1 MRIASPALTKVR
13 IVARLSE
20 VDFVKGHGTG
30 NDFILLPDLDNGI
43 DLTSEQVRWLC
54 DRHRGLGADGV
65 IRIVRSALV
74 AEVDVPV
81 GEFFMD
87 YRNADGSLAEMCGN
101 GARVMVRY
109 LQARGLADSEEVVF
123 ATRGGLRRAWRNA
136 DTTITVDMGV
146 VTVGDDAVTVTFQGI
161 RWSAQQ
167 VWAPNPHAVV
177 RIESELPVSTLTMPL
192 VEPPDAFP
200 DGVNV
205 EFVIATER
213 GATVRVVERG
223 VGETLSCGTGACAVA
238 ATLARPDLSEA
249 QIDLPGG
256 SVWVSVDEQ
265 GHSLL
270 RGPADLIA
278 RGTVLLP

>member
-1 MRIASPALTKVR
+1 M
-13 IVARLSE
+13 ARLSE
-20 VDFVKGHGTG
+20 VDFIKGHGTG
-30 NDFILLPDLDNGI
+30 NDFIVLPDLDNNI

-54 DRHRGLGADGV
+54 DRHQGLGADGV
-65 IRIVRSALV
+65 IRIVRSRLV

-101 GARVMVRY
+101 GARVMIRY
-109 LQARGLADSEEVVF
+109 LQARGMAGTDEVVF

-146 VTVGDDAVTVTFQGI
+146 VTVGDDGVTITLEGKSWPA
-161 RWSAQQ
+161 RQ

-177 RIESELPVSTLTMPL
+177 WIDSPLPSSPLTMPI
-192 VEPPDAFP
+192 VDPASAFP
-200 DGVNV
+200 EGMNV
-205 EFVIATER
+205 EFAIATEH
-213 GATVRVVERG
+213 GASVRVVERG

-238 ATLARPDLSEA
+238 ATLARTDLGEI

-270 RGPADLIA
+270 RGPADLVA

>member
-1 MRIASPALTKVR
+1 M
-13 IVARLSE
+13 ARLNE
-20 VDFVKGHGTG
+20 VAFIKGHGTG
-30 NDFILLPDLDNGI
+30 NDFILLPDPDNSI
-43 DLTSEQVRWLC
+43 DLSSDRVRWLC
-54 DRHRGLGADGV
+54 DRHRGIGADGV
-65 IRIVRSALV
+65 IRIVRSTHV
-74 AEVDVPV
+74 PEIDVPV
-81 GEFFMD
+81 AEYFMD

-109 LQARGLADSEEVVF
+109 LQARGLADSDEVVF

-146 VTVGDDAVTVTFQGI
+146 VTVRDGVVDVALGAKHWFG
-161 RWSAQQ
+161 QQ
-167 VWAPNPHAVV
+167 VYAPNPHAVV
-177 RIESELPVSTLTMPL
+177 MIDAALPDGPL
-192 VEPPDAFP
+192 GALDISPVDSFP

-205 EFVIATER
+205 EFALPTDQ

-238 ATLARPDLSEA
+238 VALDRSDLAEV

-256 SVWVSVDEQ
+256 SVWVSTDSD

-270 RGPADLIA
+270 RGPADLVA